1 VQNEYDIRSK
11 YDSISRFFKSKN
23 SDYNLALKTEKKLAN
38 KQIYNIS
45 EETDY
50 KNAIIYF
57 ISGMSDN
64 FAIDVLKIIPM

>member
-1 VQNEYDIRSK
+1 MRYRDISS
-11 YDSISRFFKSKN
+11 YS
-23 SDYNLALKTEKKLAN
+23 LKTEKKLAN

-50 KNAIIYF
+50 KNAIIDF

-64 FAIDVLKIIPM
+64 FAIDVYNELISF